1 MTTVIL
7 AIHLMIAAGLV
18 FVVLLQKSEGGA
30 LGIGGGGG
38 GLMSGRGTAN
48 FLSRTTAILAAAFFL
63 TSIALT
69 ILAQRS
75 ATPRSV
81 FDTPA
86 ATSTTGTPDGSATPG
101 APAGRGGLLDRL
113 QGTAPAPSPATP
125 APPVAPAAP
134 TVPAAPAGPVVPQT
148 R

>member
-30 LGIGGGGG
+30 LGIGGGGGG

-69 ILAQRS
+69 ILAQRA

-86 ATSTTGTPDGSATPG
+86 ATSTRSEEAH
-101 APAGRGGLLDRL
+101 
-113 QGTAPAPSPATP
+113 
-125 APPVAPAAP
+125 V
-134 TVPAAPAGPVVPQT
+134 
-148 R
+148 